1 MKKANRSSKI
11 INFKDFNT
19 GYNAV
24 SEREDNIIGK
34 KIADF
39 RAANK
44 MSLTDLRILL
54 EIYGI
59 SITNASISKWETGAS
74 VPNIYQFIAVMQAL
88 GIDEN
93 ISFFTRAAAQ
103 LNPEGLRKLREY
115 RDDLIATGKYRV
127 VAKHSYE
134 EECIDMPIRLF
145 PFRLVPVHSSMKGIL
160 KLSLSQRVQF
170 LIVLILVFVSAAIVW
185 SRFITMVKSHGFR
198 NAVNC
203 PQARSASLCMTATA
217 TSRCMMSRNLVKP
230 NVTILLTV
238 TAHSICS
245 LF

>member
-1 MKKANRSSKI
+1 MSIVHLYRFIQFFLDTALSDLYNISINTEGGTDHEKI

-93 ISFFTRAAAQ
+93 ISFCRTAEPRRIAKAA
-103 LNPEGLRKLREY
+103 
-115 RDDLIATGKYRV
+115 RV
-127 VAKHSYE
+127 S
-134 EECIDMPIRLF
+134 
-145 PFRLVPVHSSMKGIL
+145 
-160 KLSLSQRVQF
+160 
-170 LIVLILVFVSAAIVW
+170 
-185 SRFITMVKSHGFR
+185 
-198 NAVNC
+198 
-203 PQARSASLCMTATA
+203 
-217 TSRCMMSRNLVKP
+217 
-230 NVTILLTV
+230 
-238 TAHSICS
+238 
-245 LF
+245 

>member
-74 VPNIYQFIAVMQAL
+74 VPNIYQFIAVMQRRKYLLLHARCRTAEPRR
-88 GIDEN
+88 IAK
-93 ISFFTRAAAQ
+93 AA
-103 LNPEGLRKLREY
+103 
-115 RDDLIATGKYRV
+115 RV
-127 VAKHSYE
+127 S
-134 EECIDMPIRLF
+134 
-145 PFRLVPVHSSMKGIL
+145 
-160 KLSLSQRVQF
+160 
-170 LIVLILVFVSAAIVW
+170 
-185 SRFITMVKSHGFR
+185 
-198 NAVNC
+198 
-203 PQARSASLCMTATA
+203 
-217 TSRCMMSRNLVKP
+217 
-230 NVTILLTV
+230 
-238 TAHSICS
+238 
-245 LF
+245 

>member
-44 MSLTDLRILL
+44 MSLTDLRIRL
-54 EIYGI
+54 EIHGI

-127 VAKHSYE
+127 VARHSYE
-134 EECIDMPIRLF
+134 E
-145 PFRLVPVHSSMKGIL
+145 
-160 KLSLSQRVQF
+160 
-170 LIVLILVFVSAAIVW
+170 
-185 SRFITMVKSHGFR
+185 
-198 NAVNC
+198 
-203 PQARSASLCMTATA
+203 
-217 TSRCMMSRNLVKP
+217 
-230 NVTILLTV
+230 
-238 TAHSICS
+238 
-245 LF
+245 

>member
-59 SITNASISKWETGAS
+59 FNGADRDCSEWS
-74 VPNIYQFIAVMQAL
+74 VADERHLAL
-88 GIDEN
+88 
-93 ISFFTRAAAQ
+93 
-103 LNPEGLRKLREY
+103 
-115 RDDLIATGKYRV
+115 
-127 VAKHSYE
+127 
-134 EECIDMPIRLF
+134 
-145 PFRLVPVHSSMKGIL
+145 
-160 KLSLSQRVQF
+160 
-170 LIVLILVFVSAAIVW
+170 
-185 SRFITMVKSHGFR
+185 
-198 NAVNC
+198 
-203 PQARSASLCMTATA
+203 
-217 TSRCMMSRNLVKP
+217 
-230 NVTILLTV
+230 
-238 TAHSICS
+238 
-245 LF
+245 

>member
-93 ISFFTRAAAQ
+93 ISFFTRAAA
-103 LNPEGLRKLREY
+103 
-115 RDDLIATGKYRV
+115 
-127 VAKHSYE
+127 
-134 EECIDMPIRLF
+134 IRLQTESNRIS
-145 PFRLVPVHSSMKGIL
+145 RLN
-160 KLSLSQRVQF
+160 
-170 LIVLILVFVSAAIVW
+170 
-185 SRFITMVKSHGFR
+185 R
-198 NAVNC
+198 NTPNTKYLLN
-203 PQARSASLCMTATA
+203 AS
-217 TSRCMMSRNLVKP
+217 ND
-230 NVTILLTV
+230 
-238 TAHSICS
+238 
-245 LF
+245 

>member
-127 VAKHSYE
+127 VAKHSYKVLRISDWCE
-134 EECIDMPIRLF
+134 HASEISSDCLHGYYF
-145 PFRLVPVHSSMKGIL
+145 KKPVIA
-160 KLSLSQRVQF
+160 QF
-170 LIVLILVFVSAAIVW
+170 LWHFMHNDQCK
-185 SRFITMVKSHGFR
+185 RNKSNQCHIIGD
-198 NAVNC
+198 
-203 PQARSASLCMTATA
+203 
-217 TSRCMMSRNLVKP
+217 
-230 NVTILLTV
+230 
-238 TAHSICS
+238 HH
-245 LF
+245 